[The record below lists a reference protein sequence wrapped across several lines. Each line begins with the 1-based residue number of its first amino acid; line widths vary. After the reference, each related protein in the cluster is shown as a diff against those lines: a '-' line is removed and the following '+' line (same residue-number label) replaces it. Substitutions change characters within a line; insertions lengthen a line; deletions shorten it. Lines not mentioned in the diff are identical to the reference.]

1 MNKFFDKGTNYFEM
15 IVGTFV
21 VVCASWFLFG
31 SIQSAKVGKN
41 NSGYFITAKFD
52 DSDGIE
58 SGSDVKVSGVK
69 VGTVQSNNIDKNDYR
84 SVVKFRV
91 MDDLKLPL
99 DSSAKIASSG
109 LLGERYLEITPG
121 SDSEIIIDGGEILF
135 TQSSLNLEEL
145 MGKAVF
151 GATGKNDDEKRN

>member
-1 MNKFFDKGTNYFEM
+1 MNKFFDKGANYFEM

-21 VVCASWFLFG
+21 LICAAWFLFG
-31 SIQSAKVGKN
+31 SMQSAKVGKN
-41 NSGYFITAKFD
+41 NSGYYVTAKFD

-69 VGTVQSNNIDKNDYR
+69 VGNVESNDLDNKDYR
-84 SVVKFRV
+84 SIVKFKV
-91 MDDLKLPL
+91 INDLKLPQ

-121 SDSEIIIDGGEILF
+121 SDSEIITDGGEILF

-145 MGKAVF
+145 LGKAVF
-151 GATGKNDDEKRN
+151 GATGKSEEEKKK